1 MGGPGSPGTREMVS
15 VVRMVANAI
24 TAYASKDLSVTAST
38 ALAPMLPVIPEAL
51 VHCAEQEVPAL
62 KSRL

>member
-1 MGGPGSPGTREMVS
+1 MVS